1 MKRIINFFK
10 SYIDIFVLNIK
21 EHIENVPQ
29 MFKLSIADLKKTYTG
44 AALGWAWAVIK
55 PVVTIFVYWFAIAI
69 GLRQG
74 SDIDG
79 VPYILWLIAGII
91 SWFYMGETIT
101 GGTDCIRRY
110 SYLITKMKYPV
121 TTIPTHTN
129 LSRFFVHCII
139 VVIVIIIFCVSG
151 YTPPIQIIQLPF
163 YMILMFLFF
172 NAWSLFAG
180 LISAMSRDFANLVKS
195 FNISVFWLSG
205 ILWNIENV
213 KESSPIIYKLL
224 MLNPVTYLCYGYR
237 DCFIMNSQGSV
248 NGIWFWEHPKRLMY
262 FLCWYAV
269 LIFLSLWAYKKLRK
283 EIPDVLI

>member
-1 MKRIINFFK
+1 MNRILNFFK

-21 EHIENVPQ
+21 EHLENMPQ
-29 MFKLSIADLKKTYTG
+29 MLKLSIADLKKTYTG

-91 SWFYMGETIT
+91 SWFYMGDTIT
-101 GGTDCIRRY
+101 GGTECIRRY
-110 SYLITKMKYPV
+110 SYLVTKMKYPI

-139 VVIVIIIFCVSG
+139 VVIVIIIFCISG
-151 YTPPIQIIQLPF
+151 YTPPIQILQLPF

-195 FNISVFWLSG
+195 FNIAVFWLSG
-205 ILWNIENV
+205 ILWNVENV
-213 KESSPIIYKLL
+213 KNSNPVVYKLL
-224 MLNPVTYLCYGYR
+224 MVNPVTYLCYGYR
-237 DCFIMNSQGSV
+237 DCFIAGSQGATD
-248 NGIWFWEHPKRLMY
+248 GAWFWEHPKRLLY
-262 FLCWYAV
+262 FFCWYAV

>member
-1 MKRIINFFK
+1 MK
-10 SYIDIFVLNIK
+10 SYLDIIALNFK
-21 EHIENVPQ
+21 EHKENVHQ
-29 MFKLSIADLKKTYTG
+29 IARLSIADLKKTYHG
-44 AALGWAWAVIK
+44 SALGWAWAVIK
-55 PVVTIFVYWFAIAI
+55 PVFTIFVYWFAIAI

-180 LISAMSRDFANLVKS
+180 LVSAIGKDFSNLIKS
-195 FNISVFWLSG
+195 LNIAIFWLSG

-213 KESSPIIYKLL
+213 AENKIIYTIL
-224 MLNPVTYLCYGYR
+224 MLNPVTFICYGYR
-237 DCFIMNSQGSV
+237 NCFIDHV
-248 NGIWFWEHPKRLMY
+248 WFFEQPKRLVI
-262 FLCWYAV
+262 FLCWYLV
-269 LIFLSLWAYKKLRK
+269 LGFMSIWAYKKLRK
-283 EIPDVLI
+283 EIPDVL